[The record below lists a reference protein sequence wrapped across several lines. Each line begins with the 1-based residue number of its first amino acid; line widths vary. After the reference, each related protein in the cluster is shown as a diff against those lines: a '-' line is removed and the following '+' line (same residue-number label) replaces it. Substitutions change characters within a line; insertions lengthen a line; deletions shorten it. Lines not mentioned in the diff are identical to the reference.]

1 MEQLINI
8 TSAVS
13 WNLFSF
19 IILLSIIVFVHEMGH
34 FLVARFYK
42 VKCEV
47 FSVGFGPE
55 LFGFNDSHDTRWK
68 FCIIPLGGYVKMFGE
83 GDAVNP
89 TSSHNENEDLTEEQ
103 KSKSFKFKPLYQR
116 SLIVFAGPAINF
128 ILAVLLYFILNIY
141 GVGQL
146 KPIVG
151 SVQDNMPAA
160 ISGIEVGD
168 KIISIN
174 GESIESFSDLP
185 RIINYTSYD
194 VLEVSILRGNSV
206 IYKAIIPEMV
216 SDITPAGKEISRK
229 KLGIGPDYESRIIKR
244 ELNPIIALGNAIEE
258 TISISQQ
265 ILIFLAQVIKGE
277 IDWRDAFGGPGKI
290 GKYAGLSASAGLV
303 PFLTLI
309 ALISIN
315 LGIVNLL
322 PIPLLD
328 GGHLLFYALE
338 AILRKPVP
346 EIIQEWF
353 NRFGLVFLMGLMIF
367 LISNDVI
374 DGSFTSW
381 GLK

>member
-55 LFGFNDSHDTRWK
+55 LFGFNDSYDTRWK
-68 FCIIPLGGYVKMFGE
+68 FCIIPLGGYVKMFGQGE
-83 GDAVNP
+83 STDP
-89 TSSHNENEDLTEEQ
+89 TSFNNEHVDLTEEQ
-103 KSKSFKFKPLYQR
+103 KSQSFEFKPLYQR
-116 SLIVFAGPAINF
+116 ALIVFAGPAINF

-367 LISNDVI
+367 LYPFLFSLLAN
-374 DGSFTSW
+374 
-381 GLK
+381 L

>member
-8 TSAVS
+8 ISAVS

-55 LFGFNDSHDTRWK
+55 LFGFNDSYDTRWK

-83 GDAVNP
+83 GDAVNS
-89 TSSHNENEDLTEEQ
+89 TASNNENEDLTEEQ

-141 GVGQL
+141 GVYQL

-151 SVQDNMPAA
+151 SVQGNMPAT

-168 KIISIN
+168 EIISIN
-174 GESIESFSDLP
+174 GESVESFSDLP
-185 RIINYTSYD
+185 RIINYTPSD

-206 IYKAIIPEMV
+206 IYKTIIPEIV
-216 SDITPAGKEISRK
+216 IDITPAGKEISTK

-244 ELNPIIALGNAIEE
+244 ELNPIIAFINAVKQTLSLTLNILFFLGQAFQGN
-258 TISISQQ
+258 ISLDQ
-265 ILIFLAQVIKGE
+265 
-277 IDWRDAFGGPGKI
+277 FGSIPSI
-290 GKYAGLSASAGLV
+290 GKYAGLAASSGLV
-303 PFLTLI
+303 SFLSFMAIL
-309 ALISIN
+309 SIN
-315 LGIVNLL
+315 LGIINLL

-328 GGHLLFYALE
+328 GGHLLFYTLE
-338 AILRKPVP
+338 AILGKPLP
-346 EIIQEWF
+346 EYIQEWSY
-353 NRFGLVFLMGLMIF
+353 RFGLVFLLGFMIIILTKDLPTF
-367 LISNDVI
+367 LSW
-374 DGSFTSW
+374 GSF
-381 GLK
+381 

>member
-1 MEQLINI
+1 
-8 TSAVS
+8 
-13 WNLFSF
+13 
-19 IILLSIIVFVHEMGH
+19 MGH

-83 GDAVNP
+83 GDAVNA

-141 GVGQL
+141 GVYQL

-174 GESIESFSDLP
+174 GESVESFSDLP
-185 RIINYTSYD
+185 RIINYTPSD
-194 VLEVSILRGNSV
+194 VLEISILRGNSV
-206 IYKAIIPEMV
+206 IYKKIIPEIV
-216 SDITPAGKEISRK
+216 SDITPAGKEISTK
-229 KLGIGPDYESRIIKR
+229 KMGIGPDYESRIIKR
-244 ELNPIIALGNAIEE
+244 ELNPIIAFINAVKQTLSLTLNILFFLGQAFQGN
-258 TISISQQ
+258 ISLDQ
-265 ILIFLAQVIKGE
+265 
-277 IDWRDAFGGPGKI
+277 FGSIPSI
-290 GKYAGLSASAGLV
+290 GKYAGLAASSGLV
-303 PFLTLI
+303 SFLSFMAIL
-309 ALISIN
+309 SIN
-315 LGIVNLL
+315 LGIINLL

-328 GGHLLFYALE
+328 GGHILYFIIRRIFSNSLPEYVTRIYLAVGITIISFLF
-338 AILRKPVP
+338 
-346 EIIQEWF
+346 IIVTY
-353 NRFGLVFLMGLMIF
+353 NDIF
-367 LISNDVI
+367 Y
-374 DGSFTSW
+374 
-381 GLK
+381 K

>member
-141 GVGQL
+141 GVYQL

-168 KIISIN
+168 KILSIN
-174 GESIESFSDLP
+174 GESVESFSDLP
-185 RIINYTSYD
+185 RIINYTPSD
-194 VLEVSILRGNSV
+194 VLEISILRGNSV
-206 IYKAIIPEMV
+206 IYKKIIPEIV
-216 SDITPAGKEISRK
+216 SDITPAGKEISTK
-229 KLGIGPDYESRIIKR
+229 KMGIGPDYESRIIKR
-244 ELNPIIALGNAIEE
+244 ELNPIIAFINAVKQTLSLTLNILFFLGQAFQGN
-258 TISISQQ
+258 ISLDQ
-265 ILIFLAQVIKGE
+265 
-277 IDWRDAFGGPGKI
+277 FGSIPSI
-290 GKYAGLSASAGLV
+290 GKYAGLAASSGLV
-303 PFLTLI
+303 SFLSFMAIL
-309 ALISIN
+309 SIN
-315 LGIVNLL
+315 LGIINLL

-328 GGHLLFYALE
+328 GGHLLFYTLE
-338 AILRKPVP
+338 AILGQPLP
-346 EIIQEWF
+346 EYIQEWSY
-353 NRFGLVFLMGLMIF
+353 RFGLVFLLGFMIIILTKDLPTF
-367 LISNDVI
+367 LSW
-374 DGSFTSW
+374 GSF
-381 GLK
+381 